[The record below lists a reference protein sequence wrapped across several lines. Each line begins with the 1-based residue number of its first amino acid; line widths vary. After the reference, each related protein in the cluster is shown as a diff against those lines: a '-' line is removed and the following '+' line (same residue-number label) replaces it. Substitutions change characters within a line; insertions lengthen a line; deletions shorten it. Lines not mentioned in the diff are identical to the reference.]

1 MNMNNWSLGEQN
13 PSSRPFGATSPLTL
27 SKPIQLNF
35 GLPTA
40 TSVAS
45 PVPQLPSVGNGDFSA
60 VTNSN
65 LFSDVA
71 PANSPGLMQRF
82 SSWLQDNGILGYT
95 DEKGNR
101 FDGLGGMALNTAS
114 GAFNAY
120 MGMKQLGLFK
130 DQLNF
135 QKDSFERNYAAQR
148 DTLNTQMADRQAARV
163 ASNPGAYQSVSDYMA
178 KNRIA

>member
-13 PSSRPFGATSPLTL
+13 LSSRPFGVTSPLTL

-35 GLPTA
+35 GLPT
-40 TSVAS
+40 TPSVAS
-45 PVPQLPSVGNGDFSA
+45 PVPQLPNVG
-60 VTNSN
+60 SN
-65 LFSDVA
+65 FKVGIGSDSEFA
-71 PANSPGLMQRF
+71 QSFTEATTTPK
-82 SSWLQDNGILGYT
+82 GIWDSFLGYT
-95 DEKGNR
+95 DKNGTR
-101 FDGLGGMALNTAS
+101 FDGWGGMALGSAN
-114 GAFNAY
+114 GLFNAY